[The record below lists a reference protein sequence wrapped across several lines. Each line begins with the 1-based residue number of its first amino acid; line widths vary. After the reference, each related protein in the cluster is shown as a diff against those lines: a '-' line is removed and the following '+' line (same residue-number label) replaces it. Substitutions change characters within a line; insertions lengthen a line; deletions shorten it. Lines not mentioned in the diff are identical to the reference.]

1 MEQMNKN
8 NISVIIRTKNEERWI
23 GHTIQSVLDQIYKPE
38 IIVVDDYSTD
48 NTINVIKSFR
58 ENVSLK
64 KKNSSKNNYTAI
76 KIFNIDDYSPGR
88 ALNYGVK
95 KASRE
100 FILIISAHCVLN
112 KISLNNHIKDLKKN
126 VCVFGNQIPLW
137 NGRRI
142 NKRYIW
148 SHFINK
154 RVKNMYSKLEKRYFL
169 HNALAIYKK
178 SFLKKNKFDEN
189 LVGKEDRYWANQVIS
204 RRKNILYDPSL
215 EANHHYTPHG
225 NTWRGL
231 G

>member
-1 MEQMNKN
+1 M
-8 NISVIIRTKNEERWI
+8 
-23 GHTIQSVLDQIYKPE
+23 
-38 IIVVDDYSTD
+38 VDDYSTD

-100 FILIISAHCVLN
+100 FILIISAHYVLN